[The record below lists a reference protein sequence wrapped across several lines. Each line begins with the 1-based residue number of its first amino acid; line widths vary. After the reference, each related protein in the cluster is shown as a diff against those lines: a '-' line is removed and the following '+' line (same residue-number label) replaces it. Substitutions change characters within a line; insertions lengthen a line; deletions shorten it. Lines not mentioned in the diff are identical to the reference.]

1 MNVWGS
7 VERGVTVIVCTH
19 NGATNL
25 VQTLRHL
32 AGQQMPN
39 DLPWQLIV
47 VDNASTDE
55 TTLVVQREWNKL
67 GNPVTLVCLREERP
81 GKYFALQTAI
91 SVAKYAYF
99 VICDD
104 DNWLAPNYLEKVA
117 GLLDSYPQVGA
128 VGGRGIPVTEDN
140 QSLPNWFDK
149 YQEGYAVGPQGKKS
163 GDVTHKGHLWGA
175 GLGSRTELYRAL
187 YLRYPSF
194 LLMLN
199 DPDMMSTED
208 SEYCLRLVLRGF
220 RLYYDETMVYQH
232 FIPAKKLT
240 ESFIKRLYNRHYKS
254 YTVNGVYFLVLKAF
268 KSGRI
273 SKIRLWSI
281 RFSGHFRGLFA
292 FSYKSKVKART
303 KGRFL
308 RARGENMDR
317 VGQGVVSLMVDDR
330 LPTPPMRPSNVS

>member
-1 MNVWGS
+1 NMNVWGS

-128 VGGRGIPVTEDN
+128 VGGRGIPVTED
-140 QSLPNWFDK
+140 
-149 YQEGYAVGPQGKKS
+149 
-163 GDVTHKGHLWGA
+163 
-175 GLGSRTELYRAL
+175 
-187 YLRYPSF
+187 
-194 LLMLN
+194 
-199 DPDMMSTED
+199 
-208 SEYCLRLVLRGF
+208 
-220 RLYYDETMVYQH
+220 
-232 FIPAKKLT
+232 
-240 ESFIKRLYNRHYKS
+240 
-254 YTVNGVYFLVLKAF
+254 
-268 KSGRI
+268 
-273 SKIRLWSI
+273 
-281 RFSGHFRGLFA
+281 
-292 FSYKSKVKART
+292 
-303 KGRFL
+303 
-308 RARGENMDR
+308 
-317 VGQGVVSLMVDDR
+317 
-330 LPTPPMRPSNVS
+330 